1 MNDQIVPKLK
11 TPEQVLDRLQ
21 VLLPD
26 LTPELKKAA
35 GCLLEDQQMIGV
47 YSARHMAKRA
57 EVKPNTMVRLAKELG
72 FSGYEALRHLFQTAI
87 EQAEPGFQDRAR
99 WLQSLPKKGELGR
112 LYADMASVAIRN
124 IETTLASSDAT
135 QMEQAALALHHA
147 KKRYMLGVGIN
158 HALAESFCYLADM
171 ASLSIDA
178 IPKFGSLA
186 IDDLAHADKDDV
198 LIAITFKPYR
208 QEVVS
213 AVNQAR
219 NQGVKIIG
227 ISDSPASPIVLG
239 ADHGFVV
246 ATETPQFYTSIVA
259 TMALLETLMSFVI
272 AEAGEDVASEIER
285 FHERRHRLGIYI
297 GEKS

>member
-147 KKRYMLGVGIN
+147 KK
-158 HALAESFCYLADM
+158 
-171 ASLSIDA
+171 
-178 IPKFGSLA
+178 
-186 IDDLAHADKDDV
+186 
-198 LIAITFKPYR
+198 
-208 QEVVS
+208 
-213 AVNQAR
+213 
-219 NQGVKIIG
+219 
-227 ISDSPASPIVLG
+227 
-239 ADHGFVV
+239 
-246 ATETPQFYTSIVA
+246 
-259 TMALLETLMSFVI
+259 
-272 AEAGEDVASEIER
+272 
-285 FHERRHRLGIYI
+285 
-297 GEKS
+297 